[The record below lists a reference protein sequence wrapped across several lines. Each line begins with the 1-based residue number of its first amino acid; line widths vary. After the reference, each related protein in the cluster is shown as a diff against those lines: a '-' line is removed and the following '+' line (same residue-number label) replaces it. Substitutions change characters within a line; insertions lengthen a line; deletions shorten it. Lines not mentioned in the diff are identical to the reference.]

1 MKDAIKQIYERKEGY
16 VCRQTGEELLLIPL
30 KDNVADFNQY
40 LTLNDVAAFIWENL
54 DSTDDMMSLSSKVC
68 MEFDANEA
76 DIQGDIKSYLNEL
89 HHFMLIK

>member
-40 LTLNDVAAFIWENL
+40 LTLNEVGSYIWENMN
-54 DSTDDMMSLSSKVC
+54 SGDDENSIVAKVC
-68 MEFDANEA
+68 LEFDADEHLVKN
-76 DIQGDIKSYLNEL
+76 DVLIFLTKL
-89 HHFMLIK
+89 HQFVIGA